1 MTSPPKQY
9 PLEGVDPQL
18 DVKFKEALRPV
29 SVAENSINQYALRA
43 AEEERRQ
50 PAGIMIPFM
59 NVKKGNHCS

>member
-29 SVAENSINQYALRA
+29 SVAENSINQGALRA
-43 AEEERRQ
+43 AEEDLW
-50 PAGIMIPFM
+50 
-59 NVKKGNHCS
+59 